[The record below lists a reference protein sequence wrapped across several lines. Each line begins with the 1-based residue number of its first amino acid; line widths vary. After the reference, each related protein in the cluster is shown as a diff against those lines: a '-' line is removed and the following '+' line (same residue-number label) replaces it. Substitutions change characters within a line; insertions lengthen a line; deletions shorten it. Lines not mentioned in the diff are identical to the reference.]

1 MKKYYNIQLFRKE
14 KGFTQEQMAEK
25 LGISQNAYN
34 KIENGKTDLKAEVM
48 EKIAVILG
56 KELKE
61 FAQNENDKPVCH
73 VEQHNPQNS
82 VGGTGNDVTY
92 NQHDFDKER
101 EVWKALVASLHEV
114 INAKSEVI
122 ASQDN
127 LIMMLQKNTNL

>member
-14 KGFTQEQMAEK
+14 KNFTQERMAEK

-34 KIENGKTDLKAEVM
+34 KIENGHCNIKAETL
-48 EKIAVILG
+48 EHIALILG
-56 KELKE
+56 KDIKDLVK
-61 FAQNENDKPVCH
+61 NEDDKLTCH

-101 EVWKALVASLHEV
+101 TVWQSLVKSLQDV
-114 INAKSEVI
+114 IDAKSEVI
-122 ASQDN
+122 ASQNN
-127 LIMMLQKNTNL
+127 LIMILQK